1 MVSIGVS
8 GVWDGEVCE
17 VCGLE
22 RDRARSGT
30 RGEER
35 ESVVCVCVCVCMNN
49 VQKKKMLF
57 KI

>member
-22 RDRARSGT
+22 RDIE
-30 RGEER
+30 RGAER
-35 ESVVCVCVCVCMNN
+35 EVRRERVLCVCVCVCVYE
-49 VQKKKMLF
+49 
-57 KI
+57 